1 MHACLQAAP
10 CILAVGHSCRDTSA
24 REQGRLTLW
33 SIKDPLQPVN
43 SFSTPAGVTSIAW
56 SKRAP
61 NHIAVGMHSGIVAVY
76 DARQQVMLCSAYAY
90 ILLLRDCG
98 NIQSVLDGIP
108 AA

>member
-1 MHACLQAAP
+1 
-10 CILAVGHSCRDTSA
+10 
-24 REQGRLTLW
+24 
-33 SIKDPLQPVN
+33 
-43 SFSTPAGVTSIAW
+43 
-56 SKRAP
+56 
-61 NHIAVGMHSGIVAVY
+61 MHSGIVAVY